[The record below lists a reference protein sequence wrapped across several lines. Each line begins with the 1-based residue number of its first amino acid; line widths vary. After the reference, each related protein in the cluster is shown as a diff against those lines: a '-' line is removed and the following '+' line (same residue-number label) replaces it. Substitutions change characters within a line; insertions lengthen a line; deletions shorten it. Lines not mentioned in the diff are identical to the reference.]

1 MLNKIASVS
10 RRPVSKRT
18 RRVSVSLRY
27 SADTL
32 TIGHLRIDWRFPP
45 KRFLKTKKESLIIF
59 CFRTTLWLDNFLLAY
74 VSALQNLFSGFHGK
88 ILDNKDT
95 PRINL
100 FKVML
105 RPVLKCPYFLG
116 MLITVASYQLSI
128 RISTE
133 ISKSFCVTTSRII
146 LFNFPYCTPHSHR
159 SFKCQRWVFLY
170 VSYIWWKLQLRV
182 KEIVVFWCRG
192 RAQSPN
198 DVIEKAGWRLNNTL
212 TDCAT

>member
-1 MLNKIASVS
+1 MNKIASVS

-32 TIGHLRIDWRFPP
+32 TIGHLRIDWRFPS
-45 KRFLKTKKESLIIF
+45 KRFLKTKKESLRIF
-59 CFRTTLWLDNFLLAY
+59 CFRTTLWLDNFLLAC
-74 VSALQNLFSGFHGK
+74 VSALQNLFSGFSFHPSLGFHHGK
-88 ILDNKDT
+88 IWDNKDT

-146 LFNFPYCTPHSHR
+146 LFNFPYCTLHSQR

-170 VSYIWWKLQLRV
+170 VLYMMKITAL
-182 KEIVVFWCRG
+182 C
-192 RAQSPN
+192 
-198 DVIEKAGWRLNNTL
+198 
-212 TDCAT
+212 